1 MEKPV
6 ANFLKKV
13 AEDYLPDEDIFIEPE
28 YSGRGM
34 NGQTTFAVICPNV
47 TQLLCACINYAN
59 ANQTEAELP
68 KLQGFQKDT
77 MGYDEVMY

>member
-1 MEKPV
+1 MQEPV
-6 ANFLKKV
+6 AKFLKKV
-13 AEDYLPDEDIFIEPE
+13 AENYLPEQDIFIESE

-59 ANQTEAELP
+59 ENETEELP
-68 KLQGFQKDT
+68 KLQGFQKDQ